1 MRDWIDTLAAA
12 SPRRRALFAFLAGGL
27 AAFAMPPAGFF
38 PVLFVAYPV
47 LILLWR
53 ASASA
58 RQAFAVGWCFAFGF
72 HLIGLYWI
80 SFALFTDIAQ
90 FWWALPLSA
99 AGLPVVLGIYGG
111 LAGLAYHWLRPR
123 GLLAPVGF
131 ALVWTVAECLR
142 GCAFTGFPWN
152 LPAYAW
158 EHVAALRQ
166 SMALFGAY
174 GLSLIT
180 ALLAATPV
188 LPFIAEVP
196 RRKALSGMAAAG
208 ALTAALGGWGAWR
221 LADASDETVPGVRL
235 RLVQPNIP
243 QTLKWAPGQRRENFL
258 NQLELTAAPSE
269 RPPTLVLWAETAAPF
284 FLTREP
290 QARSMLAASLPNGA
304 RGALVGA
311 PAPGPSPSPDAPPA
325 GPALFYNGMAV
336 LDRDGAVVGHY
347 EKHHLVPFGEYM
359 PLRRFLPVGAI
370 AGGGGEYVAG
380 PGPRTLQVPGAPPV
394 SPLICY
400 EAIFPGAAV
409 GDANEGGDRPQWLF
423 NLTNDAWYGHSAG
436 PYQHMAISA
445 ARAVEEGLPLVRVA
459 NTGISAV
466 VDPYGRTI
474 ASLPLGTRGA
484 LDSDLPVATSAR
496 TFYARWRGVP
506 LVIAIFAMAA
516 LCIAARRRRN

>member
-1 MRDWIDTLAAA
+1 MRDWINALAAA
-12 SPRRRALFAFLAGGL
+12 SPRRRALYAFVLGGL

-38 PVLFVAYPV
+38 PVLFAAYPG

-99 AGLPVVLGIYGG
+99 AGLPVVLGVYGG
-111 LAGLAYHWLRPR
+111 LAGLAYRWLRPR
-123 GLLAPVGF
+123 GLLAPVAF
-131 ALVWTVAECLR
+131 ALVWTAAELLR
-142 GCAFTGFPWN
+142 GWAFTGFPWN

-158 EHVAALRQ
+158 EHVAILRQ

-174 GLSLIT
+174 GLSLVT
-180 ALLAATPV
+180 AVLASAPVLLFIDEIPRRAALRGLAAAAALAAT
-188 LPFIAEVP
+188 LA
-196 RRKALSGMAAAG
+196 
-208 ALTAALGGWGAWR
+208 GWGAWR
-221 LADASDETVPGVRL
+221 LAGASDEMVADVRL

-243 QTLKWAPGQRRENFL
+243 QTLKWAPGQRRENFV
-258 NQLELTAAPSE
+258 NQLELTAQPSDQ
-269 RPPTLVLWAETAAPF
+269 PPTLVLWAETAAPF

-290 QARSMLAASLPNGA
+290 QARSMLAASLPVGA
-304 RGALVGA
+304 QGALIGA
-311 PAPGPSPSPDAPPA
+311 PAPGPSPAPDAPPG
-325 GPALFYNGMAV
+325 GPALFHNGMTV
-336 LDRDGAVVGHY
+336 LDRDGAVIGHY

-359 PLRRFLPVGAI
+359 PLRRFVPVGAI
-370 AGGGGEYVAG
+370 AGGGGEYAPG
-380 PGPRTLQVPGAPPV
+380 PGPRTLSIPGAPPV

-409 GDANEGGDRPQWLF
+409 DDAGAERPQWLF

-436 PYQHMAISA
+436 PHQHMAISA
-445 ARAVEEGLPLVRVA
+445 ARAIEEGLPLVRVA

-466 VDPYGRTI
+466 VDAYGRTV
-474 ASLPLGTRGA
+474 ASLPLGVRGA
-484 LDSDLPVATSAR
+484 LDSGLPIPTPEP
-496 TFYARWRGVP
+496 TFYARWRGLP
-506 LVIAIFAMAA
+506 LYLAIFAMTG
-516 LCIAARRRRN
+516 LCIICRRERN

>member
-1 MRDWIDTLAAA
+1 MRDWINSLAAA
-12 SPRRRALFAFLAGGL
+12 SPRRRALYAFLLGGL
-27 AAFAMPPAGFF
+27 AALAMPPAGFF
-38 PVLFVAYPV
+38 PVLFVAYPG

-99 AGLPVVLGIYGG
+99 AGLPVALGVYGG
-111 LAGLAYHWLRPR
+111 LAGLAYRWLRPR

-131 ALVWTVAECLR
+131 ALVWTAAELLR
-142 GCAFTGFPWN
+142 GWAFTGFPWN

-158 EHVAALRQ
+158 EHIAAMRQ

-174 GLSLIT
+174 GLSLVT
-180 ALLAATPV
+180 ALLAAAPV
-188 LPFIAEVP
+188 LFLIAEIP
-196 RRKALSGMAAAG
+196 RRKALCGMAAAG
-208 ALTAALGGWGAWR
+208 ALAAGLTGWGAWR
-221 LADASDETVPGVRL
+221 LAGASDEMVSGVRL
-235 RLVQPNIP
+235 RLVQPNIA

-258 NQLELTAAPSE
+258 NQLELTAMPSDQ
-269 RPPTLVLWAETAAPF
+269 PPTLVLWAETAAPF

-290 QARSMLAASLPNGA
+290 QARSMLAASLPEGA
-304 RGALVGA
+304 QGALVGA
-311 PAPGPSPSPDAPPA
+311 PAPGPSPAPDSPPG
-325 GPALFYNGMAV
+325 GPVLFHNGMAV

-370 AGGGGEYVAG
+370 AGGGGEYVPG
-380 PGPRTLQVPGAPPV
+380 PGPRALRVPGAPPV

-400 EAIFPGAAV
+400 EAIFPGAV
-409 GDANEGGDRPQWLF
+409 VNDSGDDAEQPQWLF

-466 VDPYGRTI
+466 VDAYGRTV
-474 ASLPLGTRGA
+474 ASLPLGVRGA
-484 LDSDLPVATSAR
+484 LDSGLPAPAPAS
-496 TFYARWRGVP
+496 TFYARWRGLP
-506 LVIAIFAMAA
+506 LGIAILAMTG
-516 LCIAARRRRN
+516 LCIILRRQFN